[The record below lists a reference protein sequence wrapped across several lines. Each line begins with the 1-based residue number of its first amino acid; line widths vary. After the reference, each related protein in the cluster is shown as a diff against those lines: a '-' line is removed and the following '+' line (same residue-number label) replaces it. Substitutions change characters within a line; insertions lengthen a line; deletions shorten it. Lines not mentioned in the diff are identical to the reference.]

1 MEDKVMLRYFAIS
14 IICGVLFGV
23 MDALINA
30 NPLGRKLN
38 EAFKPIAKTSM
49 NIAAGVIIDLAYGF
63 ALAIIFVVLFDSL
76 PGIAGLLKGIS
87 FAILVWFFRVVMS
100 TASNWMMYKV
110 PGKTLLYNLLTGLV
124 KMLVLG
130 LICGAWLRPWF

>member
-1 MEDKVMLRYFAIS
+1 MLRYVSVS
-14 IICGVLFGV
+14 IICGILFGV

-38 EAFKPIAKTSM
+38 EAFKPITRISM

-63 ALAIIFVVLFDSL
+63 ALAIIFAVLYTSL
-76 PGIAGLLKGIS
+76 PGATGLVKGIS
-87 FAILVWFFRVVMS
+87 FAVMVWFFRVIMS
-100 TASNWMMYKV
+100 TASNWMMFKI
-110 PGKTLLYNLLTGLV
+110 PGKTLLYNLVTGLV
-124 KMLVLG
+124 EMLVIG

>member
-1 MEDKVMLRYFAIS
+1 MEGGFMIRYLSVS
-14 IICGVLFGV
+14 IICGILFGV

-30 NPLGRKLN
+30 NPLGKKLN
-38 EAFKPIAKTSM
+38 EAFQPIAKTSM

-63 ALAIIFVVLFDSL
+63 ALAIIFALLYDGF
-76 PGIAGLLKGIS
+76 PGEAGLVKGIS
-87 FAILVWFFRVVMS
+87 FAVMVWFFRVVMS

-110 PGKTLLYNLLTGLV
+110 PGKTLVYNLATGLGEMV
-124 KMLVLG
+124 VLG